1 MVGVGVKVG
10 LGVMLGVDVDVAV
23 GVEVGIGV
31 LVGNGVTV
39 GDGVMVGPNKFPG
52 PHPDVA
58 KAMINTPKS
67 GKIVRFEFI
76 HLLRFHG
83 RTRRPI
89 KWAA

>member
-1 MVGVGVKVG
+1 
-10 LGVMLGVDVDVAV
+10 
-23 GVEVGIGV
+23 
-31 LVGNGVTV
+31 
-39 GDGVMVGPNKFPG
+39 
-52 PHPDVA
+52 VA

-83 RTRRPI
+83 RARRPI